1 MQRALMILAFLLVVL
16 VLRTYWFTTKEEIP
30 FDPLAA
36 GRGREK
42 SPGDRLLA
50 TMTEEMQA
58 HGEFLRAL
66 READGD
72 AELREALRAHEGLR
86 AHAGRLLKLARA
98 FPALP
103 MSVEALTQVVARYPD
118 TPEGRQ
124 AAELIL
130 HDHSRGERVGAA
142 CARLAESDSDLAA
155 DVLRAIARFNPHD
168 AIRGQA
174 EFALASSLKAR
185 AERNGWR
192 DPTTA
197 RTIVAEAEGVL
208 EHMIATCGELS
219 DGRDRLVDLARA
231 QLDSLRT
238 RSVGMVAPEIEDE
251 DTDGRP
257 MRLSDYR
264 GRVVVLSFWG
274 NW

>member
-1 MQRALMILAFLLVVL
+1 MRRALMILAFLLVVL

-36 GRGREK
+36 ERGREN
-42 SPGDRLLA
+42 SPGDRLMA

-66 READGD
+66 READSD

-86 AHAGRLLKLARA
+86 AHAGRLLNLARE

-103 MSVEALTQVVARYPD
+103 MSVEDLTQVVARYPD
-118 TPEGRQ
+118 TPVGRQ
-124 AAELIL
+124 AADLIL
-130 HDHSRGERVGAA
+130 RDHSRSERVGDA
-142 CARLAESDSDLAA
+142 CERLAESDLAA
-155 DVLRAIARFNPHD
+155 DVLRAIARSNPHD

-174 EFALASSLKAR
+174 EFALASLLKAR

-192 DPTTA
+192 DPATA